1 MVEFGMHA
9 ARSTYACLC
18 MFMMQVRIAR
28 NHFIPIYSVIPVYVA
43 TEVSPVHA
51 IPSSVVNTRLQYAPP

>member
-1 MVEFGMHA
+1 
-9 ARSTYACLC
+9 